1 VRITTGEGGS
11 ATATATATATAVAA
25 TLIDGRVVDA
35 DTWVVALDI

>member
-11 ATATATATATAVAA
+11 ATATATATAA

>member
-11 ATATATATATAVAA
+11 ATATATATAVAA